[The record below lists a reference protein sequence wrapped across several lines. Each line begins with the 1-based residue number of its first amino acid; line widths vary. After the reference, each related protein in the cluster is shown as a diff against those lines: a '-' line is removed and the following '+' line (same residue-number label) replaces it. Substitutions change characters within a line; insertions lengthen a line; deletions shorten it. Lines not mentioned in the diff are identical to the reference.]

1 MEELIA
7 KRYVHALLSIINS
20 NEKENLAEVLHN
32 LAISIQDEKILEMIK
47 SPIIATE
54 QKVQALLDSLG
65 KGAGE
70 KLLNFIKILGEH
82 NRLSSIPTISKI
94 LNLEMRK
101 EFNEYEGIVKSN
113 ITLDADSLTELEE
126 TLKRYTGSTVK
137 LKQEESDLDGI
148 KVAVEDLGIEVNF
161 SKERV
166 KEQLIDFI
174 KKSL

>member
-7 KRYVHALLSIINS
+7 KRYVHALLSITKS

-32 LAISIQDEKILEMIK
+32 LAISIQDEKILEMIE
-47 SPIIATE
+47 SPIISTE

-65 KGAGE
+65 KGAGK
-70 KLLNFIKILGEH
+70 KLINFIKILGEH

-94 LNLEMRK
+94 LNLEIRK
-101 EFNEYEGIVKSN
+101 ESNEYEGIVKSN
-113 ITLDADSLTELEE
+113 VTLDADALTELEE